1 MQKESFGSHN
11 NHNKIIEELKFH
23 LEDEETVYDV
33 ADLFKIFAD
42 STRVKILSALFFS
55 ELSVC
60 CIAEITQATVSAVSH
75 QLRILRQAKLVKSRK
90 QGKEV
95 YYTLSDNHVYEILNM
110 AIMHVKE

>member
-1 MQKESFGSHN
+1 MQEKSLN
-11 NHNKIIEELKFH
+11 NHSEHNKIIEELKLH
-23 LEDEETVYDV
+23 LENEETVFEV

-42 STRVKILSALFFS
+42 STRVKILSALFLK

-60 CIAEITQATVSAVSH
+60 CIADITQATVSAVSH
-75 QLRILRQAKLVKSRK
+75 QLRILRQAKLVKCRK

-110 AIMHVKE
+110 AILHVKE